1 MHKNKNLAKVRR
13 EISNRTLSGRPETTS
28 KPRLTFARVPGG
40 LPIRPTPRDPIVA
53 GLAVAGIV
61 AVRPTAAQDDPAGEF
76 YQLLNQARLD
86 AGLAPLGFSTLLAQA
101 AQRHAEDI
109 SQLGQATSEGSDG
122 STYRQRIREAGYRAW
137 NDGLLTSEVNWMGLG
152 DAADAVNWFRNNAE
166 QWELLTDPRYRE
178 VGIGYDEDADGVRYF
193 VITLGSR
200 PGVLPI
206 FINDGAETTDSPQV
220 AVRLTNEQAEPL
232 GEGAWI
238 GKAIEVRLNDT
249 PEFDEAP
256 WQPWEPL
263 LPWQLASTEPGSH
276 AVYVEYRDGA
286 GRTAVAEDTIRLVAP
301 GEAPPTPTPLLITEP
316 LTPTATIPPEET
328 EEADGANTPTPSPT
342 AGATEE
348 TLVPLTPTATLP
360 SSEPSEPETAQPPT
374 QLTPR
379 PHVDTAADRCAR
391 RRTHADRLAAGDSTP
406 APGERRCCWDSR
418 PSCDEHPA
426 KIILP
431 LRRLRSNSEI

>member
-1 MHKNKNLAKVRR
+1 MYDTKTLAKVRK
-13 EISNRTLSGRPETTS
+13 EISSHKPLGLLKITSPPRPFA
-28 KPRLTFARVPGG
+28 TFARVTR
-40 LPIRPTPRDPIVA
+40 LL
-53 GLAVAGIV
+53 LALLLLGFATELCSP
-61 AVRPTAAQDDPAGEF
+61 APAAAQDDPAGEF

-86 AGLAPLGFSTLLAQA
+86 VGLAPLGFSTLLAQA

-109 SQLGQATSEGSDG
+109 SQLGRATSDGSDG

-152 DAADAVNWFRNNAE
+152 DAADAVRWFRNNAE
-166 QWELLTDPRYRE
+166 QWEMLSDPSYRE

-206 FINDGAETTDSPQV
+206 FINDGAESTDSPQV

-263 LPWQLASTEPGSH
+263 LPWQLTSTEPGSH

-286 GRTAVAEDTIRLVAP
+286 GRTAVAEDTIRLVAS

-316 LTPTATIPPEET
+316 LTPTATLPPEEG
-328 EEADGANTPTPSPT
+328 EGADEAGDAGSPTPTTDAADTP
-342 AGATEE
+342 
-348 TLVPLTPTATLP
+348 LPLTPTTTLP
-360 SSEPSEPETAQPPT
+360 ASETSEPETRAERAEPPT
-374 QLTPR
+374 QITPR
-379 PHVDTAADRCAR
+379 PTWTPLPTDAPAVE
-391 RRTHADRLAAGDSTP
+391 RTPTDWPLAA
-406 APGERRCCWDSR
+406 A
-418 PSCDEHPA
+418 
-426 KIILP
+426 ILLQGAALLLGFAAF
-431 LRRLRSNSEI
+431 LRRASG

>member
-1 MHKNKNLAKVRR
+1 LLLA
-13 EISNRTLSGRPETTS
+13 LLLLGC
-28 KPRLTFARVPGG
+28 
-40 LPIRPTPRDPIVA
+40 
-53 GLAVAGIV
+53 V
-61 AVRPTAAQDDPAGEF
+61 AVTPAAAQDDPAGEF
-76 YQLLNQARLD
+76 YQRLNQARLD

-152 DAADAVNWFRNNAE
+152 DAADAVNWFRNNAKE
-166 QWELLTDPRYRE
+166 WELLTDPRYRE
-178 VGIGYDEDADGVRYF
+178 VGIGYNEDADGVRYF

-286 GRTAVAEDTIRLVAP
+286 GRTAVAEDTIRLVAS
-301 GEAPPTPTPLLITEP
+301 GETPPTPTPLLVTEP
-316 LTPTATIPPEET
+316 LTPTATIPPEEG
-328 EEADGANTPTPSPT
+328 EEGEAGAPTPSPT
-342 AGATEE
+342 TNATEAPV
-348 TLVPLTPTATLP
+348 LLTPTATLP
-360 SSEPSEPETAQPPT
+360 SSGTEPEPETAQPPT
-374 QLTPR
+374 ETTPR
-379 PHVDTAADRCAR
+379 PTWTPLPTDAPVVERTPTDWPLVIALLLQGAA
-391 RRTHADRLAAGDSTP
+391 LLLGFAAF
-406 APGERRCCWDSR
+406 
-418 PSCDEHPA
+418 
-426 KIILP
+426 
-431 LRRLRSNSEI
+431 LRRASG

>member
-1 MHKNKNLAKVRR
+1 MLA
-13 EISNRTLSGRPETTS
+13 LLLLG
-28 KPRLTFARVPGG
+28 FALV
-40 LPIRPTPRDPIVA
+40 TPA
-53 GLAVAGIV
+53 
-61 AVRPTAAQDDPAGEF
+61 AAQDDPAGEY

-109 SQLGQATSEGSDG
+109 SQLGRAASEGSDG

-152 DAADAVNWFRNNAE
+152 DAADAVNWFRNNPE
-166 QWELLTDPRYRE
+166 QWELLSDPRYRE

-193 VITLGSR
+193 VITMGSR

-286 GRTAVAEDTIRLVAP
+286 GRTAVA
-301 GEAPPTPTPLLITEP
+301 
-316 LTPTATIPPEET
+316 
-328 EEADGANTPTPSPT
+328 
-342 AGATEE
+342 
-348 TLVPLTPTATLP
+348 
-360 SSEPSEPETAQPPT
+360 
-374 QLTPR
+374 
-379 PHVDTAADRCAR
+379 
-391 RRTHADRLAAGDSTP
+391 
-406 APGERRCCWDSR
+406 
-418 PSCDEHPA
+418 
-426 KIILP
+426 
-431 LRRLRSNSEI
+431 

>member
-1 MHKNKNLAKVRR
+1 MCDTKTLAKVRR
-13 EISNRTLSGRPETTS
+13 EISSHKPLGLLKITLPPRPFA
-28 KPRLTFARVPGG
+28 TFARMTR
-40 LPIRPTPRDPIVA
+40 LL
-53 GLAVAGIV
+53 LALLLLGFV
-61 AVRPTAAQDDPAGEF
+61 AVSPAAAQEDPAGEF

-109 SQLGQATSEGSDG
+109 SQMGRAVSEGSDG

-166 QWELLTDPRYRE
+166 QGELLSDPRYRE

-193 VITLGSR
+193 VIALGSR

-206 FINDGAETTDSPQV
+206 FINDGAEATDSPQV
-220 AVRLTNEQAEPL
+220 AVRLTNEEAEPL

-238 GKAIEVRLNDT
+238 GQAIEVRLNDT
-249 PEFDEAP
+249 PEFEEAP

-286 GRTAVAEDTIRLVAP
+286 GRTAIAEDTIRLVAP
-301 GEAPPTPTPLLITEP
+301 GEVPPTPTPLLVTDP
-316 LTPTATIPPEET
+316 LTPTETIPPTEGSEGADEEGD
-328 EEADGANTPTPSPT
+328 ADTSTPTDAAEAPV
-342 AGATEE
+342 
-348 TLVPLTPTATLP
+348 LLTPTATLP
-360 SSEPSEPETAQPPT
+360 PSETEPETAEPAAQI
-374 QLTPR
+374 TPR
-379 PHVDTAADRCAR
+379 PTWTPLPTDAPIIERAPTDWPLIIALLLQGAALLLGFAAFLRQ
-391 RRTHADRLAAGDSTP
+391 AAG
-406 APGERRCCWDSR
+406 
-418 PSCDEHPA
+418 
-426 KIILP
+426 
-431 LRRLRSNSEI
+431 